1 MEFQRPRLVYAI
13 VPTSE
18 DAAERRARVEATT
31 RFLVTVA
38 TPCRPLHGTVAAEV
52 DADHASD
59 EINMQSKT
67 VLDENGQMVP
77 QRLSFDAR
85 TDPEL
90 LFTKARRA
98 YWLTI
103 LGPELAAAAG
113 GVEAARATGAARV
126 EQRGDCLIV
135 QATDD
140 VRDCLAPDWPA
151 RSAALRCWIWP
162 HTIQNPADAP

>member
-1 MEFQRPRLVYAI
+1 V
-13 VPTSE
+13 
-18 DAAERRARVEATT
+18 DATA
-31 RFLVTVA
+31 RFLLTVA
-38 TPCRPLHGTVAAEV
+38 TPCRPLHGAVAATI
-52 DADHASD
+52 DADRAD
-59 EINMQSKT
+59 EEIN
-67 VLDENGQMVP
+67 VDLIGELRDANGNPIPHRLD
-77 QRLSFDAR
+77 FDAVR
-85 TDPEL
+85 YTEF
-90 LFTKARRA
+90 FTKARRA

-151 RSAALRCWIWP
+151 RSAALRRWIWP
-162 HTIQNPADAP
+162 HTIQNPIDAPDQPG